1 MRARIFRKKDEHG
14 ADSKPG
20 HCARSESFRPNFST
34 PIKKAK
40 AIRQSFWVV
49 FDSSLNGLSEEGIF
63 AFHNYGN
70 SSLSSLTSPTG
81 SSGSLYVSHSNF
93 PNRLVTQGP
102 SKFEATELNG
112 TNCNA
117 LKMPSRRRGSF
128 MEACHES
135 NNSLSLT
142 DIAEEIIHGQPR
154 IHWARNKSVPFL
166 PYGPFQQWAHLLL
179 SSLTSP
185 RPSFFSTHLL
195 FHITRLPR
203 EPTHLLFNRTNG
215 PAKRPLSARS
225 VCAAFSIFV
234 HIDCS

>member
-1 MRARIFRKKDEHG
+1 MAQISDSANPDNDDEASKRYAEAKEARKRAKEKARSMHARIFRKKDEHG

-40 AIRQSFWVV
+40 AIRQSFRVV
-49 FDSSLNGLSEEGIF
+49 FDSSLNGLSEEEIF
-63 AFHNYGN
+63 AFHNSGN

-117 LKMPSRRRGSF
+117 LKMPSRR
-128 MEACHES
+128 
-135 NNSLSLT
+135 
-142 DIAEEIIHGQPR
+142 
-154 IHWARNKSVPFL
+154 
-166 PYGPFQQWAHLLL
+166 
-179 SSLTSP
+179 
-185 RPSFFSTHLL
+185 
-195 FHITRLPR
+195 
-203 EPTHLLFNRTNG
+203 
-215 PAKRPLSARS
+215 
-225 VCAAFSIFV
+225 
-234 HIDCS
+234 